1 MSTQLD
7 ARRYAPRHLGVAQQV
22 DPHRK
27 LSDGRPEWA
36 DFSRGDGQRGR
47 TARVAAVTTTAA
59 PRAGAPAPVV
69 RPDVPRPRRSRFS
82 RRSRREY
89 LVFLAFA
96 GPNLLL
102 ILMFT
107 YRPLLSNIYYSTLN
121 WTLGAKVATPVG
133 LGNYREF
140 FTSPDTGQIIAT
152 TAIFT
157 VVTVGGSMGLGLLV
171 ALALNK
177 RLRGV
182 GFARAAVFSPFVLS
196 GVGVGLVWLFIFDP
210 VVGVLGALLRMVGVA
225 SPQWFN
231 DPSLSLVMVIIVYIW
246 KNLGFAAV
254 IYLAGLQSINKD
266 LLEAAA
272 IDGANSRRTFFSI
285 VLPLLSP
292 TTFFLLVTCIL
303 NSLQAFDILR
313 IMNPLGRGTTT
324 LIYEAY
330 LQAFGGSNRAG
341 YSATVST
348 VLFGLLVLLT
358 VFQLTVIER
367 RVHYR

>member
-1 MSTQLD
+1 MTTTE
-7 ARRYAPRHLGVAQQV
+7 APRAL
-22 DPHRK
+22 PPT
-27 LSDGRPEWA
+27 SP
-36 DFSRGDGQRGR
+36 
-47 TARVAAVTTTAA
+47 ARAAA
-59 PRAGAPAPVV
+59 PR
-69 RPDVPRPRRSRFS
+69 RRSRFS
-82 RRSRREY
+82 RRNRRDY

-96 GPNLLL
+96 APNLLL
-102 ILMFT
+102 IALFT
-107 YRPLLSNIYYSTLN
+107 YRPLFSNIYYSTLN
-121 WTLGAKVATPVG
+121 WTLGSPVATPVG
-133 LGNYREF
+133 LGNYVEF
-140 FTSPDTGQIIAT
+140 FTSPGTRGVLVT
-152 TAIFT
+152 TAVFT
-157 VVTVGGSMGLGLLV
+157 VATVGGSMVLGLLV

-177 RLRGV
+177 RVRGV

-210 VVGVLGALLRMVGVA
+210 VVGVLGYLLRLVGA
-225 SPQWFN
+225 SSPQWFN
-231 DPSLSLVMVIIVYIW
+231 DPTLSLVMVIIVYIW

-254 IYLAGLQSINKD
+254 IYLAGLQSIDRD
-266 LLEAAA
+266 LLEAAS

-292 TTFFLLVTCIL
+292 TTFFLLVTSIL

-358 VFQLTVIER
+358 VFQLIVLER

>member
-1 MSTQLD
+1 MASVTAPSTAGPSAAAGTPQAPPAR
-7 ARRYAPRHLGVAQQV
+7 ARR
-22 DPHRK
+22 
-27 LSDGRPEWA
+27 
-36 DFSRGDGQRGR
+36 RGL
-47 TARVAAVTTTAA
+47 
-59 PRAGAPAPVV
+59 
-69 RPDVPRPRRSRFS
+69 S
-82 RRSRREY
+82 RRNRHDY

-96 GPNLLL
+96 TPNLLL
-102 ILMFT
+102 IALFT

-121 WTLGAKVATPVG
+121 WTLGAQVATPVG

-140 FTSPDTGQIIAT
+140 FSSPGTWQILTT

-157 VVTVGGSMGLGLLV
+157 VVTVAGSMSLGLLV
-171 ALALNK
+171 AVALNK
-177 RLRGV
+177 RVRGV

-210 VVGVLGALLRMVGVA
+210 VVGVLGALLRLVGA
-225 SPQWFN
+225 SSPQWFN
-231 DPSLSLVMVIIVYIW
+231 DPTLSLVMVIIVFIW
-246 KNLGFAAV
+246 KNLGYAAV

-272 IDGANSRRTFFSI
+272 IDGAGPRRTFFSI

-292 TTFFLLVTCIL
+292 TTFFLLITSVL

-348 VLFGLLVLLT
+348 VLFGLLVVLT
-358 VFQLTVIER
+358 VFQLVVLER

>member
-1 MSTQLD
+1 MASVT
-7 ARRYAPRHLGVAQQV
+7 AP
-22 DPHRK
+22 P
-27 LSDGRPEWA
+27 
-36 DFSRGDGQRGR
+36 
-47 TARVAAVTTTAA
+47 TAA
-59 PRAGAPAPVV
+59 PGASPGTPPAP
-69 RPDVPRPRRSRFS
+69 RALARRRGLSARN
-82 RRSRREY
+82 RRDY

-96 GPNLLL
+96 TPNLLL
-102 ILMFT
+102 IALFT

-140 FTSPDTGQIIAT
+140 FSSPDTGRILTT
-152 TAIFT
+152 TAVFT
-157 VVTVGGSMGLGLLV
+157 VATVGGSMALGLLV
-171 ALALNK
+171 AVALNK
-177 RLRGV
+177 RMRGV

-210 VVGVLGALLRMVGVA
+210 VVGVLGALLRLVGA
-225 SPQWFN
+225 SSPQWFN
-231 DPSLSLVMVIIVYIW
+231 DPTLSLVMVIIVFVW
-246 KNLGFAAV
+246 KNLGYAAV

-266 LLEAAA
+266 LLEAAQ
-272 IDGANSRRTFFSI
+272 IDGASPRRTFFAI

-292 TTFFLLVTCIL
+292 TTFFLLVTSVL

-358 VFQLTVIER
+358 VFQLVVLER